1 MERAMNTMRTYRS
14 AVAFAAIGWLLVEG
28 CKKEPTAGTPSAPGG
43 NADSSS
49 ASGSGSVSVV
59 GNAVTYQNL
68 HIEVPWSMSDPANAL
83 KIATD
88 AAAGNGLKLTDGKD
102 SLIVASDGRSIELNG
117 RSYGAVNPGDRI
129 ALTAG
134 HKLMVNGSER
144 AAQQRSATTTATT
157 TGT

>member
-1 MERAMNTMRTYRS
+1 MNTLRPCRS
-14 AVAFAAIGWLLVEG
+14 AVTLTAIGWLLVGG
-28 CKKEPTAGTPSAPGG
+28 CKKEPAAGTPPAPGG

-68 HIEVPWSMSDPANAL
+68 HIELPWSMSDPANAL

-117 RSYGAVNPGDRI
+117 HPFGAVSPGDKI
-129 ALTAG
+129 MLTAQ

-144 AAQQRSATTTATT
+144 VPKQRSATTTMTT
-157 TGT
+157 TAP